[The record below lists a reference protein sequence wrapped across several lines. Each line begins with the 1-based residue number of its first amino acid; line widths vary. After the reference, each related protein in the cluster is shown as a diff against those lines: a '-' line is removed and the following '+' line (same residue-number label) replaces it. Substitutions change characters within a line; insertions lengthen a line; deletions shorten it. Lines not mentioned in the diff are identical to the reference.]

1 MMMKNC
7 GYQRNC
13 RKRLEKEINKKR
25 LKKSIRLVKKISKQK
40 YTNKHNNNLTISKET
55 NLFKIGDGDKV
66 SKKLRQSKS
75 PVQGN

>member
-1 MMMKNC
+1 MKNC

-40 YTNKHNNNLTISKET
+40 YTNKHNNNLTI
-55 NLFKIGDGDKV
+55 
-66 SKKLRQSKS
+66 
-75 PVQGN
+75 